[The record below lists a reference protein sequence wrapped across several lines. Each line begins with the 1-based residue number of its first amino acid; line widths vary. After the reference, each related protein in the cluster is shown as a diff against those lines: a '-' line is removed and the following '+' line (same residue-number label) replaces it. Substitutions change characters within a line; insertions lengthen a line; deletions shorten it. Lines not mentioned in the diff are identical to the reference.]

1 MRVVLDT
8 NVVVSAV
15 MSARGAPNAIMRAWA
30 NDEFQLL
37 VNESIVAE
45 YADVLTRPDIIRY
58 IRLTATEID
67 HLLVA
72 LRACEHVSEHD
83 PVTGAVTADLD
94 DEPFLTCAVHG
105 NADVLVSGDVHLTA
119 LKAYRGIP
127 IVTPAAFQIMRAV
140 QLP

>member
-15 MSARGAPNAIMRAWA
+15 MSARGAPNAIVRAWA
-30 NDEFQLL
+30 NDEFQWL
-37 VNESIVAE
+37 VNASIIAE

-58 IRLTATEID
+58 IRLTTAEIE
-67 HLLVA
+67 HLLAA
-72 LRACEHVSEHD
+72 LSACEHVSEHD
-83 PVTGAVTADLD
+83 PVTGAVAADPD

-105 NADVLVSGDVHLTA
+105 NADVLVSGDAHLTA

-127 IVTPAAFQIMRAV
+127 IVTPAVFLIMRDA
-140 QLP
+140 QSP

>member
-15 MSARGAPNAIMRAWA
+15 MSARGAPNTIVRAWA
-30 NDEFQLL
+30 NDEFHLL
-37 VNESIVAE
+37 VSASIIAE
-45 YADVLTRPDIIRY
+45 YADVLTRPDISRY

-72 LRACEHVSEHD
+72 LGACEHVSELD
-83 PVTGAVTADLD
+83 PVTGAVPADPD

-119 LKAYRGIP
+119 LNAYRGIP
-127 IVTPAAFQIMRAV
+127 IVTPAAFLMMRAA